1 MDHNQ
6 QIYDSGSKLTDV
18 LGKLGIRRQKL
29 SFLETFRCCPYIV
42 NLACQYIDDDAER
55 EQFVRQTRTA
65 TTDIETPLYY
75 QASDF
80 EDEKATL
87 IETVKVRLSR
97 GERIAVL
104 LPQRRQVYGYAKGFQ
119 EAGIPMETP
128 KELDFNTDVP
138 KIMPYHSAKGL
149 TFDTVFMPRL
159 TSKSFI
165 NVSDSRVRR
174 LLFVGITRA
183 TGWVYM
189 SKNQNA
195 HLAALEGLEALAQQG
210 QITVRSKDETAS
222 STETSTSA
230 SEPTADDPLDF
241 L

>member
-6 QIYDSGSKLTDV
+6 QIYDSGSKLADV
-18 LGKLGIRRQKL
+18 LKKLGIRRQKL

-42 NLACQYIDDDAER
+42 QLACQYIDDDAVR

-119 EAGIPMETP
+119 EAGLPMETP
-128 KELDFNTDVP
+128 REIDFNTDVP
-138 KIMPYHSAKGL
+138 KIITYHSAKGL
-149 TFDTVFMPRL
+149 TFDTVFMPGL
-159 TSKSFI
+159 TNRSFV
-165 NVSDSRVRR
+165 NLSDSRIRR

-189 SKNQNA
+189 SRNQNSQ
-195 HLAALEGLEALAQQG
+195 LGALDVLDSLVQQG
-210 QITVRSKDETAS
+210 QITFRTKTDAAE
-222 STETSTSA
+222 SA
-230 SEPTADDPLDF
+230 DLTDDDPLYF